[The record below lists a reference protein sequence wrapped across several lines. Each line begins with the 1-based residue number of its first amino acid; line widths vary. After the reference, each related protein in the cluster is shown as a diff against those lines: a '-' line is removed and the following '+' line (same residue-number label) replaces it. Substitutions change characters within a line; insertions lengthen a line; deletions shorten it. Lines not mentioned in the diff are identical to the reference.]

1 MNNVV
6 IVGRIVRNPEI
17 KKTENNTEVLNI
29 TLAVDRNFKNANG
42 EYEVDFI
49 DCILWKGIAKSTAE
63 YCVKGDLIGV
73 KGRLQTRSYVY
84 EDVKRTASE
93 VVAEKV
99 TFLSYNRGKDK
110 EEEE

>member
-6 IVGRIVRNPEI
+6 IVGRMVRNPEI
-17 KKTENNTEVLNI
+17 KQTDNSTDVLNI

-99 TFLSYNRGKDK
+99 TFLSYNRNKDK

>member
-1 MNNVV
+1 MNNII
-6 IVGRIVRNPEI
+6 IVGRLARDPEL
-17 KKTENNTEVLNI
+17 KKTPLDTSVLNI

-42 EYEVDFI
+42 EYEVDYI

-63 YCVKGDLIGV
+63 YCVKGDLIGI

-84 EDVKRTASE
+84 QDVKRTASE

-99 TFLSYNRGKDK
+99 TFLSYNRNKDK

>member
-6 IVGRIVRNPEI
+6 IVGRLVRDPEV
-17 KKTENNTEVLNI
+17 KTTGTDTEVLNI

-84 EDVKRTASE
+84 DEVKRTVSE

-99 TFLSYNRGKDK
+99 TFLSYNRKVN
-110 EEEE
+110 EEVE

>member
-6 IVGRIVRNPEI
+6 IVGRLVRDPEM
-17 KKTENNTEVLNI
+17 KTTTQNTDVLNI
-29 TLAVDRNFKNANG
+29 TLAVDRNFKNVNG
-42 EYEVDFI
+42 EYEVDFV

-99 TFLSYNRGKDK
+99 TFLSYNRKNDK
-110 EEEE
+110 EEE

>member
-17 KKTENNTEVLNI
+17 KQTDNSTSVLNI
-29 TLAVDRNFKNANG
+29 TLAVDRSFKNING

-73 KGRLQTRSYVY
+73 KGRLQTRTYMHG
-84 EDVKRTASE
+84 DIKRTASE

-99 TFLSYNRGKDK
+99 TFLSYNRNKEKK
-110 EEEE
+110 EE

>member
-6 IVGRIVRNPEI
+6 IVGRLVRNPEI
-17 KKTENNTEVLNI
+17 KQTDNSTEVLNI

-63 YCVKGDLIGV
+63 YCIKGDLIGV
-73 KGRLQTRSYVY
+73 KGRLQTRNYIFD
-84 EDVKRTASE
+84 DVKRTASE

-99 TFLSYNRGKDK
+99 TFLSYRKNLK
-110 EEEE
+110 EEES